1 MNIEEIK
8 QAIRLLSPDE
18 LSRFH
23 EWLAEYK
30 GKVKTDELSD
40 LKESLE
46 EKLVRLRGS
55 LKGKGGLK
63 TLVEERRKESLL

>member
-8 QAIRLLSPDE
+8 QAIRQLSPDE

-23 EWLAEYK
+23 EWVSEYD
-30 GKVKTDELSD
+30 GKVKTSALND
-40 LKESLE
+40 LQESLE

>member
-8 QAIRLLSPDE
+8 QAIRQLSPDE
-18 LSRFH
+18 LSHFH
-23 EWLAEYK
+23 EWFAEYK

>member
-1 MNIEEIK
+1 MNIEKLK
-8 QAIRLLSPDE
+8 QAIRQLSPDE

-23 EWLAEYK
+23 EWFAEYG
-30 GKVKTDELSD
+30 GKAKTGELSS
-40 LKESLE
+40 LHESLE